1 MEQYAGDFQLL
12 FACILILVY
21 VLWERLFPE

>member
-12 FACILILVY
+12 IACILILVY
-21 VLWERLFPE
+21 VLWDRLFPE